1 MQPVLVVL
9 ATLVKIRTFERG
21 AGNGE
26 SEDMVE
32 DQVLSRWSDEP
43 SLEESGLE
51 EVEAPSSNL
60 ENSPHKDTQA
70 LVTSSLEKLPKNF
83 LHLESAGNMYTRS
96 AKQMKP
102 VRKDVMYYY

>member
-60 ENSPHKDTQA
+60 ENSPHKDKQA
-70 LVTSSLEKLPKNF
+70 LVRTF
-83 LHLESAGNMYTRS
+83 YTLNQRVICIHV
-96 AKQMKP
+96 QLN
-102 VRKDVMYYY
+102 R